1 MNVRGLSLII
11 CRNEGYI
18 DWFVVHGVWCWH
30 CAGCF
35 VLVISIS
42 CLMHAVLSIGKCYD
56 HRFGL
61 ESLCISSD
69 IKIMPVADLVKEV
82 SDCNLH
88 SILRVIG
95 VGIKMLHQVT
105 V

>member
-1 MNVRGLSLII
+1 VKAPDDKEYSVTLRPLSIGL
-11 CRNEGYI
+11 
-18 DWFVVHGVWCWH
+18 
-30 CAGCF
+30 CF

-56 HRFGL
+56 HRLGL

-88 SILRVIG
+88 SIFRVIG

>member
-1 MNVRGLSLII
+1 
-11 CRNEGYI
+11 
-18 DWFVVHGVWCWH
+18 
-30 CAGCF
+30 
-35 VLVISIS
+35 
-42 CLMHAVLSIGKCYD
+42 MHAVLSIGKCYD
-56 HRFGL
+56 HRLGL

-88 SILRVIG
+88 SIFRVIG

-105 V
+105 VWFWKMYSEELLSEKVIVKTPVSKAI